1 MLSGSIFKSLDH
13 FMVFLFIL
21 FAFEPSLDG
30 CFRFWTNPEI
40 QDGGHSEMITRLFPP
55 VTPSSSDATV
65 KGDIFRH
72 TIYPPS
78 PVAIA
83 FIFLEFRRGVW
94 RSWS

>member
-40 QDGGHSEMITRLFPP
+40 QDGGPEW
-55 VTPSSSDATV
+55 PSFTNDYAIISSCDV
-65 KGDIFRH
+65 I
-72 TIYPPS
+72 IP
-78 PVAIA
+78 
-83 FIFLEFRRGVW
+83 
-94 RSWS
+94 